1 MMILGLFK
9 YFFLNL
15 KPKKHLKICQDNII
29 SNQMVEKNSK
39 VMRTVKKSNKTDKT
53 SVQEHKVSTPVET
66 KKTSVKKTKKV
77 VALEKSSS
85 DNKEEDNSE
94 YNLVEGVELRFG
106 SQCVALKK
114 EVGIMSDKLKDM
126 KSFLKKL
133 ESAYKHDVKKV
144 AKTKRKR
151 KGNTKPT
158 GFIKTTPVPA
168 KLAKFLD
175 IESGTELSGPEV
187 TSLVWK
193 ALEAKGLQ
201 YKNDRRVFRTNTE
214 VTDVF
219 GVDNSV
225 NKSTTHNDKK
235 GFNFCN
241 IQKYISTALQGN

>member
-1 MMILGLFK
+1 
-9 YFFLNL
+9 
-15 KPKKHLKICQDNII
+15 
-29 SNQMVEKNSK
+29 MVEKNSK
-39 VMRTVKKSNKTDKT
+39 VMRTVKKSKGTENT
-53 SVQEHKVSTPVET
+53 SIEEHKDSAPAKE
-66 KKTSVKKTKKV
+66 KKLLLKKDKKITV
-77 VALEKSSS
+77 LEKSTSANKEEQVS
-85 DNKEEDNSE
+85 DNKEEQVSE

-114 EVGIMSDKLKDM
+114 EVGFMSEKLKEM
-126 KSFLKKL
+126 KLFLKKL

-144 AKTKRKR
+144 AKSKRKR
-151 KGNTKPT
+151 KGNTIPT

-168 KLAKFLD
+168 KLANFLD
-175 IESGTELSGPEV
+175 IDAGTELSGPEV

-201 YKNDRRVFRTNTE
+201 YKEDRRVFRTNTE

-219 GVDNSV
+219 GVDKSV
-225 NKSTTHNDKK
+225 NKSILHNDKK